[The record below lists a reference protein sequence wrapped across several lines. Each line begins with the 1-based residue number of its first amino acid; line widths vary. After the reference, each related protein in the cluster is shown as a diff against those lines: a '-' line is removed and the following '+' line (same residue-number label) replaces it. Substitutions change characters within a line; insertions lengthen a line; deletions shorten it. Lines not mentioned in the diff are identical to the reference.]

1 MLAIAG
7 IPLPADRTIDG
18 VDIRPVFAEKPVKR
32 PIPLYWRN
40 HLARDNVH
48 VALRDGEWKILGS
61 AALDRFQLYHIEK
74 DWQEKKDLAS
84 SNPKKLAELKEKLIA
99 VHAQVEKEGP
109 SEWWINEASRGK
121 PRKPK
126 KSGLLPEGKDET
138 GGAYVLVKGGTA
150 TTREDSVL
158 THTLTSTGEAFA
170 LRELPEP
177 ATRKLVLRTSY
188 KSLFSGSTKNAAIA
202 FGENPKND
210 DLFKAGTAIGM
221 NAHVLFP
228 GSWENVSAGAKSS
241 MRAKKDSRFDLTLS
255 VDLSKRSVSVT
266 INERTLAFPLP
277 EDIKRIRYF
286 GPYVK
291 GTSSAFSPIEVVE
304 AE

>member
-18 VDIRPVFAEKPVKR
+18 VDLRPVFVEKPVKR

-61 AALDRFQLYHIEK
+61 AALDQFQLYHIEK
-74 DWQEKKDLAS
+74 DWQEKNDLAS
-84 SNPKKLAELKEKLIA
+84 SNPKKLAELKEKLLA

-109 SEWWINEASRGK
+109 SEWWMNEVPRRK

-138 GGAYVLVKGGTA
+138 GGAFALVKGGTA
-150 TTREDSVL
+150 SKREDS
-158 THTLTSTGEAFA
+158 THPHALTSSGEAIA

-177 ATRKLVLRTSY
+177 ATRKLVLRASY
-188 KSLFSGSTKNAAIA
+188 KSLVSGRTKNAAIA
-202 FGENPKND
+202 FGESPKND
-210 DLFKAGTAIGM
+210 ALFKAGSAIGM

-228 GSWENVSAGAKSS
+228 GSWENVSGGAKSS

-255 VDLSKRSVSVT
+255 VDLAKRTVSAT
-266 INERTLAFPLP
+266 INDRTLTFPLP
-277 EDIKRIRYF
+277 ADIKRIRFF